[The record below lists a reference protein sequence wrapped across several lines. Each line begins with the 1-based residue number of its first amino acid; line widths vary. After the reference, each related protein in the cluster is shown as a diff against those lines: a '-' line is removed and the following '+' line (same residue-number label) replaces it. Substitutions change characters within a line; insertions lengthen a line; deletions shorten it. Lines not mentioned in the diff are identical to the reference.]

1 VLSRHSKIILLIVA
15 TACGPTLSR
24 DAPFRARPDSIEA
37 GDLRGPFSGRVVDAE
52 TDRPIVGALVYASWR
67 FVGGFGFEEPVA
79 WREHIGST
87 DASGVYTIPKL
98 AGGPGSPARL
108 SDFHVVIYKR
118 GYVAFR
124 SDRRFDDFGP
134 RNDFTQAGG
143 KIALARW
150 KPEYSHVRHLR
161 FVGGG
166 PTLSELTSW
175 EVADAVAELAG
186 ERQPSAPSRPVPPP
200 TTPVGDERLH
210 AEALLR
216 PSDVQGLTGFE
227 GGFDVGKLDDEPP
240 GPTYDNLHLK
250 ARGRP
255 ESFDVALRVWRLPP
269 AGAEERY
276 TRLVDELPQA
286 QSKNEIGQRSVR
298 AATPGG
304 DILGLAFLSGEWVV
318 LIQCG
323 ASQCR
328 SPETVL
334 ALARLV
340 RERLEVGQ

>member
-1 VLSRHSKIILLIVA
+1 MGVLTVIAS
-15 TACGPTLSR
+15 ACGGSLR
-24 DAPFRARPDSIEA
+24 RQAPFRVRPDSTEL
-37 GDLRGPFSGRVVDAE
+37 GDLRGPFTGRVVDAE

-67 FVGGFGFEEPVA
+67 FVGGFGFDEPTG

-87 DASGVYTIPKL
+87 DANGGYRVPKL
-98 AGGPGSPARL
+98 AGGPGSSSRL
-108 SDFHVVIYKR
+108 SDFHIVIYKR
-118 GYVAFR
+118 GSVAFR

-134 RNDFTQAGG
+134 RNDFTQTGG
-143 KIALARW
+143 KLALARW

-186 ERQPSAPSRPVPPP
+186 ERQVPVATRPSGPAQPAPVA
-200 TTPVGDERLH
+200 PVGEERLH

-216 PSDVQGLTGFE
+216 PSDIQGQTGFE
-227 GGFDVGKLDDEPP
+227 GGFDQGKLEDEPS
-240 GPTYDNLHLK
+240 GPTYDNVHLK

-255 ESFDVALRVWRLPP
+255 ESFDVALRVWKLPP
-269 AGAEERY
+269 TEAEQRY
-276 TRLVDELPQA
+276 TRLVEELPQA
-286 QSKNEIGQRSVR
+286 QSKNELGQRSVR

-304 DILGLAFLSGEWVV
+304 DILGLAFLDGEWVV

-340 RERLEVGQ
+340 RERLELATQ